1 MSGCQLTVDGYEL
14 QWGTNVLGHF
24 IFTEI
29 LFPILKAAAAT
40 SPADTVRIVNTSSQS
55 YLGAPPGGINLEDQ
69 TLGGK
74 GGIAGYGQSKIGNIF
89 LSSYWAEELKR
100 DGIVTASVHP
110 GAILTEGLRH
120 FPRLV
125 RWLIHYFLAYPT
137 AKGAITQLYAGTS
150 PEITLA
156 KSGSFFVPWAR
167 IDETERKELHD
178 EVIKEK
184 VIELIKKQVAAVLD

>member
-14 QWGTNVLGHF
+14 QWGTNGPLFPHLSLCLYLTIHFPVLGHF

-100 DGIVTASVHP
+100 DGIVTASV
-110 GAILTEGLRH
+110 
-120 FPRLV
+120 V
-125 RWLIHYFLAYPT
+125 
-137 AKGAITQLYAGTS
+137 
-150 PEITLA
+150 
-156 KSGSFFVPWAR
+156 SGFS
-167 IDETERKELHD
+167 
-178 EVIKEK
+178 
-184 VIELIKKQVAAVLD
+184 